1 MYASMSWN
9 SLLAL
14 FFFTTLAIAQN
25 ASDPSRKI
33 DGNSLNSP
41 QQQEQ
46 ADESMQS
53 ESGIAGRDEP
63 GTYAPLPGGTPVFK
77 DGLLDVPGAPRDGPT
92 VPSKFSERNAALDK
106 LPRVILNEKQKV
118 ALMLGAGGDLV
129 AQINPTFGEAIPSNV
144 TLNDLPQT
152 VDDLPALR
160 GLKYIRLI
168 DRIILVDPANR
179 LVVGAVITTTS
190 NR

>member
-1 MYASMSWN
+1 
-9 SLLAL
+9 
-14 FFFTTLAIAQN
+14 
-25 ASDPSRKI
+25 
-33 DGNSLNSP
+33 
-41 QQQEQ
+41 
-46 ADESMQS
+46 
-53 ESGIAGRDEP
+53 
-63 GTYAPLPGGTPVFK
+63 
-77 DGLLDVPGAPRDGPT
+77 
-92 VPSKFSERNAALDK
+92 
-106 LPRVILNEKQKV
+106 
-118 ALMLGAGGDLV
+118 MLGAGGDLV